1 MRSAGILMPVASFPS
16 NYGIGDFGTEAYK
29 FVDIIHQMQLKIWQ
43 VLPLNPLGYG
53 NSPYQAYSSFAG
65 DELYISVDR
74 LVTDELLTPADLIKF
89 NSDKP
94 TTIEYQAVRRH
105 KEPMLRKA
113 FANFKASRKLH
124 AEYVQFTATTPWLKN
139 YAVFLTLKKAN
150 DLKIWT
156 DWPTAHK
163 NWIKNN
169 ALDLAPFQ
177 EQIDYE
183 MFLQFIFYRQWFAL
197 KQYAN
202 NLGIQIMGDI
212 PIYIGMDSLDVWENQ
227 DIFLLDENQQP
238 TFIAGVPP
246 DYFSATGQRWGNP
259 LYNWDALEADGFKF
273 WIKRLAGNAAAF
285 DIIRIDHF
293 RAFDT
298 YWKIP
303 ASCPTA
309 VEGEW
314 VEAPG
319 YALFDTIYRELPGI
333 KIVAEDLGDLRKE
346 VLDLRDHYNLKGM
359 KIFQFIFEPHLDNS
373 ALEKTVNTI
382 VYTGTHDNSTLMGWY
397 NSLSHEQR
405 HALREY
411 FQTSDEGIKSA
422 MLAYILNYQAE
433 YVIFP
438 AQDIIGSDD
447 SSRLNTPGTVGSP
460 NWEWKLADF
469 NALQSEINHIAGIVR
484 HSSRI

>member
-105 KEPMLRKA
+105 KEPMLHKA
-113 FANFKASRKLH
+113 FANFKASNKLR
-124 AEYVQFTATTPWLKN
+124 AEYVQFSTITPWLKN

-163 NWIKNN
+163 NWIKDNT
-169 ALDLAPFQ
+169 LDLTPFQ

-202 NLGIQIMGDI
+202 NLGIQVMGDI

-259 LYNWDALEADGFKF
+259 LYNWEALEANGFKF
-273 WIKRLAGNAAAF
+273 WIERLRGNATAF

-319 YALFDTIYRELPGI
+319 YALFDTIYRELPEI

-411 FQTSDEGIKSA
+411 FHASDENIKSA
-422 MLAYILNYQAE
+422 ILAYILNYQAE

-438 AQDIIGSDD
+438 AQDIIGLDD

-460 NWEWKLADF
+460 NWEWKLANF
-469 NALQSEINHIAGIVR
+469 SALQSEIDHIANIVKN
-484 HSSRI
+484 SSRI